1 MNRQAI
7 HDGLDHERH
16 DTARLV
22 RESATFRLV
31 ERVVDTGTR
40 WVQGSSAVIATRAR
54 RDRFAQLTVPTR
66 LRLVGLLLVCAA
78 LTNVSLLFLLPRQLG
93 PALPFAVPGL
103 AVLAGLLLMAASSAL
118 TDAWPH
124 RVWRRRAR

>member
-7 HDGLDHERH
+7 HDGLDHELH
-16 DTARLV
+16 DIARLV

-31 ERVVDTGTR
+31 ERVIDTGTR
-40 WVQGSSAVIATRAR
+40 WVQGSSAVIATQGR
-54 RDRFAQLTVPTR
+54 RDRFAQMTVPTR
-66 LRLVGLLLVCAA
+66 LRIVGLLLVCAA
-78 LTNVSLLFLLPRQLG
+78 LTNVGLLFLLPRQLG

-103 AVLAGLLLMAASSAL
+103 AALAGLLLMAASSAL

-124 RVWRRRAR
+124 RFWRRRAR